1 MLEQIFA
8 KVSTEL
14 IPEHLILPKI
24 LKNCCYLEP
33 PQNTCFIDNPD
44 LIYLFDILVRQPGNL
59 RVNYRNGLWA
69 QKLGDSGPFASWGG
83 S

>member
-44 LIYLFDILVRQPGNL
+44 LIYLFDILLDN
-59 RVNYRNGLWA
+59 RVTSELTTEMDCGH
-69 QKLGDSGPFASWGG
+69 KS
-83 S
+83 